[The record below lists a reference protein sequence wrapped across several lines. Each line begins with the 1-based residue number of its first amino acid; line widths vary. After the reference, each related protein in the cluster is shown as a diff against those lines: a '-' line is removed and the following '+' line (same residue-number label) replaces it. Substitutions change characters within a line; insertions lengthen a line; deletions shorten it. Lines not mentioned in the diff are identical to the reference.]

1 MFLGSKDEGKQGHIP
16 VKSRTRLN
24 HRHDLETLD
33 TGTWKKPG
41 SQVALAGFKLPRS
54 QSSSVPSVQNR
65 TLDSMKQGEHVIK
78 GGKAAGLLVVGLP
91 VDSHLLIKHVHWC
104 ASVT

>member
-1 MFLGSKDEGKQGHIP
+1 M
-16 VKSRTRLN
+16 
-24 HRHDLETLD
+24 
-33 TGTWKKPG
+33 
-41 SQVALAGFKLPRS
+41 
-54 QSSSVPSVQNR
+54 PSVQNR